1 MPNNNR
7 VMLTDVVLFYM
18 LMIQKQTRLR
28 WRKGEKRRRKRRI
41 AAQRNSEI
49 IAMVEKKK
57 KYSTFL
63 EFQVFAIF
71 LYSERKMLSSICP
84 RIPLE
89 YQIEYTYLCC
99 IVILKN

>member
-57 KYSTFL
+57 NIQHFWNFKYLLFFFILNEKCSHRFAR
-63 EFQVFAIF
+63 EFHLNIKLNIHIF
-71 LYSERKMLSSICP
+71 VVS
-84 RIPLE
+84 
-89 YQIEYTYLCC
+89 
-99 IVILKN
+99 